1 MVNEPRINVKS
12 EFFTADLQ
20 TLYYSMCEQVR
31 EHKYG
36 LYMAC
41 CTTATAIE
49 YILYGTYS
57 RKEVIDAR
65 LIGYCNGVPEIEK
78 QVIKHFSVQRLKHKD
93 CGHTHALMFEWFI
106 PYQKYSIRFVL
117 LHLQRYFSLHTSIE
131 KYCLENEIPISTFRR
146 WKEWL
151 KENMGLL
158 TETGIVLDEKENRQ
172 SLMNWLREIT
182 DNTSLWLLK
191 SLSGLNRVLFQWNGM
206 PADYVNYQIRM
217 FRRI

>member
-12 EFFTADLQ
+12 DFFNADLQ
-20 TLYYSMCEQVR
+20 TLYYSMCELVR

-41 CTTATAIE
+41 CIVETAVE

-65 LIGYCNGVPEIEK
+65 IIGYHNGVPEIEK
-78 QVIKHFSVQRLKHKD
+78 QIIHQFKVQRLRHKD

-117 LHLQRYFSLHTSIE
+117 LHLQRYFSLKTSME

-146 WKEWL
+146 WKKWL

-158 TETGIVLDEKENRQ
+158 TETGIVLDKEENRKN
-172 SLMNWLREIT
+172 LMSWLLEIS
-182 DNTSLWLLK
+182 DNTRSWLLR
-191 SLSGLNRVLFQWNGM
+191 SLSGLNRVLFQWRGM
-206 PADYVNYQIRM
+206 PADYVNYRILL
-217 FRRI
+217 FRHL